1 MMFGFLASLFG
12 CSEDTTKYGDWQ
24 SFQIHRTSSVMTDA
38 YHFSITQAED
48 GTLTAAGFCYE
59 EDTEYRV
66 EEEIYLS
73 GSAWLALF
81 ELKPETLPT
90 QKKKS
95 SAAIMDGVQD
105 TASVTHTD
113 GTERSVALTSEQ
125 RAEIVGVLTE
135 EVKSAVQSV
144 SHGEWDKLWLSY
156 TSDSYSGWYDFEVR
170 RNDAGDWIAVG
181 YYLDDESNR
190 YESEEGIILEAETI
204 EAIRAMKLERYPAV
218 GKPDPEFEDVILLDG
233 STGGLTLGFADG
245 YTEKKS
251 TPSEVDHA
259 ISKLLKKEF
268 AEKADLQ

>member
-12 CSEDTTKYGDWQ
+12 CTEDTSKYGDWQ
-24 SFQIHRTSSVMTDA
+24 SFQLHRTSSVMTDA
-38 YHFSITQAED
+38 YHFSIAQAED
-48 GTLTAAGFCYE
+48 GTLTATGFCYE
-59 EDTEYRV
+59 DDTEYRV

-113 GTERSVALTSEQ
+113 GTERSVALTPEQ

-135 EVKSAVQSV
+135 ELKSAVQSV
-144 SHGEWDKLWLSY
+144 SHGEWEKLWLSY

-204 EAIRAMKLERYPAV
+204 DAIRAMKLERYPAV

-233 STGGLTLGFADG
+233 SSGGLTLVFADG
-245 YTEKKS
+245 YMEKKAGS
-251 TPSEVDHA
+251 DSA
-259 ISKLLKKEF
+259 IAELLKKEF